1 MSVHIRLFLLDK
13 GARRN
18 LRAFSISKG
27 KNLIPPESDVF
38 VGKRGVFFMKSLVR
52 KWPLLLTTLLAC
64 PAVAMAADGE
74 GKYSPADSIWI
85 LLGAILVYFMQ
96 PGFAMVETGLTRAK
110 NAGNIV
116 MKNFMDFSIG
126 TVAYWII
133 GFGLMFGTDIGG
145 IIGTPDF
152 FVRAYDPGPDAG
164 YTALEYLFFQT
175 VFCATS
181 ATIVSGAMADR
192 TKFSAYCIY
201 SLLIS
206 LIIYPISGHWIWG
219 GGWLAELGFHDFA
232 GSTCVHMVGGI
243 CALVGAAM
251 LGPRIG
257 KYNKDGTANAIPGH
271 SITLACLG
279 MFILWMGWF
288 GFNGGSTVSMTGD
301 DVIESVGSIMV
312 TTNMAAAAAACTTMC
327 VTWVKYGKPDVSM
340 TLNGGLAGL
349 VAITAGTDVVSV
361 PGSFAIGVIA
371 GIFIVYAIEF
381 VDQKLKIDDP
391 VGAIAAHGGCGALGT
406 LLTGIFGV
414 EDGLLYTGNPHF
426 FLIQLLGVVAVAIYV
441 FIAIN
446 IVFRIIKAT
455 IGLRVTREEE
465 INGLDFEEHGLV
477 SAYADFMMIPDSISG
492 QIEAAKAPEDAV
504 EVPLDKPEPAPLPKE
519 VPADGHRLYN
529 VTIITSDKRF
539 EALKAAMEA
548 IGITGMTVTK
558 ALGFG
563 IEKGQTQMYRGAQ
576 VSAKLLPKIRVEMVV
591 SAIPPRKIIEVA
603 KKVLYTGKYGDG
615 KVFVST
621 IDNAVK
627 IRTGEE
633 GFAALQ
639 DYPIGE
645 DPVAK
650 EEAAPKAEEK

>member
-1 MSVHIRLFLLDK
+1 
-13 GARRN
+13 
-18 LRAFSISKG
+18 
-27 KNLIPPESDVF
+27 
-38 VGKRGVFFMKSLVR
+38 MKSLVR

-74 GKYSPADSIWI
+74 GKYSPSDSIWI
-85 LLGAILVYFMQ
+85 LLGAILVFFMQ
-96 PGFAMVETGLTRAK
+96 PGFAMVETGMTRAK

-126 TVAYWII
+126 TVAFWII

-152 FVRAYDPGPDAG
+152 FVTAYDPGPDAG
-164 YTALEYLFFQT
+164 YTQLDYLFFQT

-181 ATIVSGAMADR
+181 ATIVSGSMAER
-192 TKFSAYCIY
+192 TKFSSYCLY

-219 GGWLAELGFHDFA
+219 GGWLSELGFHDFA
-232 GSTCVHMVGGI
+232 GSTCVHMVGGV
-243 CALVGAAM
+243 CAAVGAAM

-301 DVIESVGSIMV
+301 DVIENVGLIMV
-312 TTNMAAAAAACTTMC
+312 NTNMAAAVGACTTMC
-327 VTWVKYGKPDVSM
+327 VTWLKYGKPDVSM

-349 VAITAGTDVVSV
+349 VAITAGCDTVSV
-361 PGSFAIGVIA
+361 AGSFFIGLIA
-371 GIFIVYAIEF
+371 GIVIVYSVEF

-391 VGAIAAHGGCGALGT
+391 VGAISAHGVCGALGT
-406 LLTGIFGV
+406 ILTGLFSTS
-414 EDGLLYTGNPHF
+414 DGLFYTGNPHF
-426 FLIQLLGVVAVAIYV
+426 FFIQILGVVAVAIYV

-446 IVFRIIKAT
+446 IVFRAIKAT
-455 IGLRVTREEE
+455 NGLRVTKEEE

-477 SAYADFMMIPDSISG
+477 SAYADFMMVPDTVG
-492 QIEAAKAPEDAV
+492 AQIEAAEPPKDAV
-504 EVPLDKPEPAPLPKE
+504 EVPLDKEEPAPLPKE

-563 IEKGQTQMYRGAQ
+563 LEKGQTQMYRGAQ

-650 EEAAPKAEEK
+650 GEKPKAEEK